1 MRRLEQEVHNAQR
14 QKEAEELRLKLK
26 RKVDSIEETLE
37 LPLAP
42 KNALV
47 KPPENLKPGD
57 SVLIVNL
64 DQKGTVITPPDKD
77 GEVVVQAGIMK
88 ITFIYQFKTG
98 GRTKNCVK
106 QFRNWQNRY
115 VKSKKH
121 IN

>member
-47 KPPENLKPGD
+47 KPRR
-57 SVLIVNL
+57 I
-64 DQKGTVITPPDKD
+64 
-77 GEVVVQAGIMK
+77 
-88 ITFIYQFKTG
+88 
-98 GRTKNCVK
+98 
-106 QFRNWQNRY
+106 
-115 VKSKKH
+115 
-121 IN
+121 